1 MQLIL
6 TKGLPASGKST
17 HYKILNDP
25 NLNVITKDDL
35 RKQFPEMKEKQ
46 IIRKRDEIT
55 LKSLADGKNVCWCD
69 TNYNP
74 IHEARA
80 LEIAK
85 AFNADVI
92 IHEFNETPEVCIE
105 RDLLRETGR
114 VGSQVIWKMYY
125 EYVFKPDEV
134 EYDVS
139 LPGVILCD
147 IDGTLAKMKKRRP
160 FEWDKVDQDE
170 MVVHIAQLLNR
181 LSKTGIKIILLS
193 GRDSVCRDLTINWL
207 NKYYIQYDELYMR
220 PEGDMR
226 DDREIKEEIYR
237 EKILGNYNVELILDD
252 RPKMVRHWMKL
263 GLPVVNVQGHTD
275 FEF

>member
-17 HYKILNDP
+17 HYKLLNDP

-46 IIRKRDEIT
+46 IIQKRDEVT
-55 LKSLADGKNVCWCD
+55 VQSLSKGKSVCWCD
-69 TNYNP
+69 TNFNP

-80 LEIAK
+80 VEIAK
-85 AFNADVI
+85 AFNALVVI
-92 IHEFNETPEVCIE
+92 HKFNETPEVCIE
-105 RDLLRETGR
+105 RDLAREEGR

-125 EYVFKPDEV
+125 QYVFRPEKV
-134 EYDVS
+134 EYNPK
-139 LPGVILCD
+139 LQGVIICD
-147 IDGTLAKMKKRRP
+147 IDGTLAKMKDRRP
-160 FEWDKVDQDE
+160 FEWDKVGQDE
-170 MVVHIAQLLNR
+170 LVVHIANLLGR
-181 LSKTGIKIILLS
+181 LSRTGVKIILVS
-193 GRDSVCRDLTINWL
+193 GRDSVCGNLTINWL
-207 NKYYIQYDELYMR
+207 SKYLIPFDELYMR
-220 PEGDMR
+220 PESDMR
-226 DDREIKEEIYR
+226 DDREIKEEIYINHI
-237 EKILGNYNVELILDD
+237 KGKYNVELILDD

>member
-69 TNYNP
+69 TNFNP

-125 EYVFKPDEV
+125 EYVFKPDVV

-147 IDGTLAKMKKRRP
+147 IDGTLAKMKNRRP
-160 FEWDKVDQDE
+160 FEWEKVDQDD

-220 PEGDMR
+220 PKDDMR